1 VTFVMRYLEKKAF
14 DNLTINILAI
24 NGRLI
29 F

>member
-1 VTFVMRYLEKKAF
+1 MGYLEKKAF
-14 DNLTINILAI
+14 DNLIINILAI